1 MPALWYSLGN
11 LRKKKLRTITTVV
24 GVAVGVGTLFAL
36 LSVGAGIEGAL
47 SKAMDAMGAHILVLP
62 IGCPYA
68 LSLALTR
75 GVDTLE
81 YLDENLLAQV
91 VSQPNVRVAN
101 PVVVGKVLVN
111 GEQFTV
117 YGTTEDYLKAR
128 GWTSSSLEGAVVGV
142 EAARRLGV
150 GVGDL
155 LALEF
160 YSQETLRVVGILA
173 RTGGQQDL
181 FVFVPLK
188 VAQRLLGLE
197 GKLSAILVQ
206 VKDVREV
213 AVTRQALGRLPF
225 SQAVP
230 PSEVFDML
238 VGLFGT
244 VQSNLIL
251 ITGIAIAVATLV
263 TFNTMVMAVYE
274 RRREIGILR
283 AIGTTRAQVFSLFVR
298 EAAVLSLLAGVV
310 GIGGGYLAM
319 LLLPQTTGFGL
330 EARPVFSPAYV
341 GISLGVALTVGL
353 AAGAYPAFRAARIE
367 PITVLREP

>member
-1 MPALWYSLGN
+1 MLAFWYTLAT
-11 LRKKKLRTITTVV
+11 LRKRKVRTVTAV
-24 GVAVGVGTLFAL
+24 GGVTVGVGTLFAL
-36 LSVGAGIEGAL
+36 LSVGAGIQRAL
-47 SKAMDAMGAHILVLP
+47 SQALDAMGAHILVLP

-68 LSLALTR
+68 LTLALTR

-81 YLDENLLAQV
+81 YLDEDLLPQV
-91 VSQPNVRVAN
+91 LNHPNVKMAN

-117 YGTTEDYLKAR
+117 YGTTKDYLVSR
-128 GWTSSSLEGAVVGV
+128 GWPGSAFEGALVGA
-142 EAARRLGV
+142 EAARRLEV
-150 GVGDL
+150 EVGDVL
-155 LALEF
+155 NLSF
-160 YSQETLRVVGILA
+160 YSQETLPVLGVLP

-206 VKDVREV
+206 VKEVREV
-213 AVTRQALGRLPF
+213 TATRQALGRLPF

-238 VGLFGT
+238 VGLYGT

-251 ITGIAIAVATLV
+251 VTGIAIAVATLI

-283 AIGTTRAQVFSLFVR
+283 AIGTTRSQVFFLFVR
-298 EAAVLSLLAGVV
+298 EAAVLSLIAGLM
-310 GIGGGYLAM
+310 GIGGGYLAT

-330 EARPVFSPAYV
+330 EARPVLSPAYV
-341 GISLGVALTVGL
+341 GLCLLVALVVGL
-353 AAGAYPAFRAARIE
+353 AAGAYPAFRAAQIQ
-367 PITVLREP
+367 PISVLREP